1 MFGPSQMYP
10 HFPIR
15 RSVELVAASGLWIA
29 IVGCDLHPTTVQ
41 SSQTKTTAVA
51 KLEEDLKTALAEVK
65 IRTPENTKNRLD
77 AEWSAIWT
85 AITSATPR
93 CREELVTFL
102 EQAPRAAEAAEI
114 DLAAA
119 ALLEPLAKDNRRDLI
134 VRLLRAR
141 DARTFFSPLVCTLQY
156 LRCRGLLNDGLGVLF
171 EAYDHA
177 GSSRREEIESG
188 LQSELAYFVTQR
200 QTSGTDG
207 RAFLAWVRTWYGK
220 EGERLLPNHRVGISG
235 DEDVLSAP
243 ALIDVA
249 AVIDRLLADAR
260 SRASTGRNPLR
271 ESPTKKMPLTCD
283 VGSLD
288 SDSRDLIRES
298 HARLEQP
305 GFRPRIMHIAL
316 LRQCD
321 EDWMLVEAMFEDGD
335 KATSWGFGA
344 PLRLRAF
351 LSTSGAAMRLATP
364 D

>member
-1 MFGPSQMYP
+1 MFGQPTTYP

-15 RSVELVAASGLWIA
+15 RSIEWIAASGLWIA
-29 IVGCDLHPTTVQ
+29 IVGCDLHPTTAQ
-41 SSQTKTTAVA
+41 SSQTRTTAVA
-51 KLEEDLKTALAEVK
+51 QLEEDLKAALAEART
-65 IRTPENTKNRLD
+65 RTPEHTKNRVD
-77 AEWSAIWT
+77 AEWNAIWT

-102 EQAPRAAEAAEI
+102 ARTPRAAEPAEL

-134 VRLLRAR
+134 VRLLRTR
-141 DARTFFSPLVCTLQY
+141 DASTFVSPLVCTLQH

-171 EAYDHA
+171 EAYDLA
-177 GSSRREEIESG
+177 ESRLRKEIESG
-188 LQSELAYFVTQR
+188 LQSELAYFASQR
-200 QTSGTDG
+200 QTSGANG
-207 RAFLAWVRTWYGK
+207 QAFLAWVRTWYGK
-220 EGERLLPNHRVGISG
+220 EGERLLPNFRVGVSG

-271 ESPTKKMPLTCD
+271 ESPTKKIPLTCD

-305 GFRPRIMHIAL
+305 GFRPRIMHIAV

-351 LSTSGAAMRLATP
+351 LSTSGVAMRLATP